1 MKKLIVLGMLLS
13 LTGCGLFHGPLSLF
27 LDPTPDYIDLSDSE
41 SVATIKGATRNVLFA
56 HIVCSIRCP
65 RVARK
70 VTVNAGPINIVAACQ
85 VDGSRYNTR
94 TARFS
99 FDAIAGHDYR
109 IRMLVP
115 GSGNIE
121 LVDDTINKIIG
132 VHKGVHLKVEGIE
145 VIRTNCKQMTEV
157 A

>member
-1 MKKLIVLGMLLS
+1 MDS
-13 LTGCGLFHGPLSLF
+13 LYGPLSLL

-41 SVATIKGATRNVLFA
+41 SVATIRGATRNILLA
-56 HIVCSIRCP
+56 HIICSIRCP

-85 VDGSRYNTR
+85 VDSTYTR

-132 VHKGVHLKVEGIE
+132 VHKKGSTSGQDTC
-145 VIRTNCKQMTEV
+145 R
-157 A
+157 

>member
-13 LTGCGLFHGPLSLF
+13 LTGCGLATGPLSL
-27 LDPTPDYIDLSDSE
+27 LHARQDYIDLSDSE
-41 SVATIKGATRNVLFA
+41 SVATIRGETRNVLFA
-56 HIVCSIRCP
+56 HIICSIRCP
-65 RVARK
+65 RAARK
-70 VTVNAGPINIVAACQ
+70 VTVNAGPINIVAACE
-85 VDGSRYNTR
+85 VVGKYTR

-121 LVDDTINKIIG
+121 LVDDTINKIIRVDKKRSTSG
-132 VHKGVHLKVEGIE
+132 QDTCRWTRSLHAQLS
-145 VIRTNCKQMTEV
+145 N
-157 A
+157 

>member
-13 LTGCGLFHGPLSLF
+13 LMGCGLLFGPLSF

-41 SVATIKGATRNVLFA
+41 SVATIRGETRNVLFA
-56 HIVCSIRCP
+56 HIICSIRCP
-65 RVARK
+65 RAARK

-85 VDGSRYNTR
+85 VDGGRYNTR

-115 GSGNIE
+115 GSGNIV
-121 LVDDTINKIIG
+121 LVDDTINKIIR
-132 VHKGVHLKVEGIE
+132 VHKKGSTSGQDTCRWTRSLHARLS
-145 VIRTNCKQMTEV
+145 N
-157 A
+157 